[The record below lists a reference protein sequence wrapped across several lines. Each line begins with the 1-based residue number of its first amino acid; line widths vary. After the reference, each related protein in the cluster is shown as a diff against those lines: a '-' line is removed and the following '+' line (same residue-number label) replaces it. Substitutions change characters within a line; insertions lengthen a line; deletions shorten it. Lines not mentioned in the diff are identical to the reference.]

1 MDRIKVYKNILS
13 IVEKEYGIKN
23 LSEDTNIFD
32 DIGLDSFSFI
42 LFMVE
47 VEKKFIIELID
58 RDVDWYEITHIKNLV
73 DLVVGVISE

>member
-1 MDRIKVYKNILS
+1 
-13 IVEKEYGIKN
+13 
-23 LSEDTNIFD
+23 EDTNIFD